1 MIVNKSQID
10 DALRLL
16 GEALA
21 EALKP

>member
-1 MIVNKSQID
+1 MTVSKGQID

-21 EALKP
+21 EALQQ